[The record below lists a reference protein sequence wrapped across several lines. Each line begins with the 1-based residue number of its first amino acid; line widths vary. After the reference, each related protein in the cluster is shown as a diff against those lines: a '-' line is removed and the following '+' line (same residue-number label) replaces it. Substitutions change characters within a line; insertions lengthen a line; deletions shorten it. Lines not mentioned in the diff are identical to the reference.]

1 MCGLL
6 EGPLRDQWELHHT
19 VKVTDTPATY
29 SFGHVVVLAALDMVQ
44 PWAELDV
51 AGVGLSFA
59 NWMAV
64 VTAPYIVFVLMLNLL
79 HFVFRSR
86 VACLWIGPRLALAAM
101 WVNLLSLSHKEFYN
115 GVPYSRTLR
124 LCHANRSAANQ
135 HMYMSSAHRQVRDTV
150 RVLLFQPNFSSS
162 STPAPYEKAQEYD
175 VICKRAAHPGNGLS
189 QKKCLPTSAPMCLC
203 TSSSWSRCQQAP
215 SVMYGI

>member
-1 MCGLL
+1 MVQFVVGLLACDAFPFLLSCEALEQPVCGLL

-29 SFGHVVVLAALDMVQ
+29 SFGHVVGLAALDMVQ

-64 VTAPYIVFVLMLNLL
+64 VIAPYIVFVLMLDLL

-86 VACLWIGPRLALAAM
+86 VACLWIGPRLALAA
-101 WVNLLSLSHKEFYN
+101 
-115 GVPYSRTLR
+115 
-124 LCHANRSAANQ
+124 
-135 HMYMSSAHRQVRDTV
+135 
-150 RVLLFQPNFSSS
+150 
-162 STPAPYEKAQEYD
+162 
-175 VICKRAAHPGNGLS
+175 
-189 QKKCLPTSAPMCLC
+189 
-203 TSSSWSRCQQAP
+203 RC
-215 SVMYGI
+215 G